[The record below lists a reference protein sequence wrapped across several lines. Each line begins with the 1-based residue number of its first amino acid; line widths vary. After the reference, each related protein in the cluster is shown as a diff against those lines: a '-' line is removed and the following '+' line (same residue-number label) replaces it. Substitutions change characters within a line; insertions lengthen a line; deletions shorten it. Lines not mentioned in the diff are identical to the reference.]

1 MEITRT
7 TKLADILA
15 AYPWLPDEL
24 VKIDGRFKIIKT
36 PIGKMMIKNATI
48 AAFQFVGRAMHAP
61 TILSKLDIKKQCTDF
76 FYSQGKRLLHF
87 PTVRKPSAF

>member
-48 AAFQFVGRAMHAP
+48 ADAVEKTGLEENVLI
-61 TILSKLDIKKQCTDF
+61 TELKKMIDAH
-76 FYSQGKRLLHF
+76 R
-87 PTVRKPSAF
+87 R